1 MYHECKLVHGDLSEY
16 NMLYHQGEAF
26 IIDVSQS
33 VEHDHPHA
41 LEFLRK
47 DLVNV
52 TQFFSKFEV
61 AVLGLRELFDWV
73 VDTRPEWEVRLD
85 GLEELAASRTEEER
99 SAQAEVDEA
108 VFKQVFIPRRLN
120 EVAKPE
126 RDIGIMKTGG
136 NLGVEDY
143 SAVTGLNDNTTDVK
157 DQSDASS
164 SNSDEDS
171 DEEEKAK
178 KGFTQSRRPKEESK
192 EEKAERKKAVKEAK
206 AEKRK
211 EKIPKHM
218 KKRKEKSCKNK

>member
-1 MYHECKLVHGDLSEY
+1 MG
-16 NMLYHQGEAF
+16 
-26 IIDVSQS
+26 
-33 VEHDHPHA
+33 
-41 LEFLRK
+41 
-47 DLVNV
+47 
-52 TQFFSKFEV
+52 
-61 AVLGLRELFDWV
+61 
-73 VDTRPEWEVRLD
+73 
-85 GLEELAASRTEEER
+85 R

-157 DQSDASS
+157 DQSDASL
-164 SNSDEDS
+164 SDEDS

-211 EKIPKHM
+211 
-218 KKRKEKSCKNK
+218 